1 LEKGGKGEERVVTEG
16 RATEGDR
23 GRRDGEEE
31 RGRQVEGGSRLDEKV
46 RRYEEE
52 EDTDG

>member
-1 LEKGGKGEERVVTEG
+1 LEKAGKGEERVV
-16 RATEGDR
+16 TEGDR

-31 RGRQVEGGSRLDEKV
+31 RGRQVEGGLRLDEEV

-52 EDTDG
+52 EDADG